1 MVILRVAL
9 LLLLVGS
16 TTLGSTTPV
25 LADDVGLAKAAYKK
39 GYQELQRERYKEALA
54 HYQTSYKHSPRP
66 RTLYNIAL
74 CHEGLGEISVA
85 LAKYQLFLNQ
95 AQERD
100 ADFLALAREKI
111 GVLRKQVGAQL
122 EIVSEPSGA
131 TVIIDGKAR
140 GHTPLR
146 LHMRSG
152 RHKIRIR
159 RRGART
165 SSRNITIS
173 AGENRTESFELDS
186 VGHLRIRAT
195 PSDALIRRKG
205 VDDVETGVFEADLS
219 PGSYEFEVS
228 LMGYRTRSLHVE
240 VEANEAIDRSI
251 RLRPQTDKAE
261 IQIHTDIRD
270 ANVSIDGLIVGLTR
284 VRGAQS
290 PSLEREL
297 IPGDHVVIVESRD
310 DKSWSKRLH
319 LSPGETLKI
328 DLTFKQSGGREAVS
342 WTLSTLGTVS
352 MIAGVTLGVL
362 AISDMRHDDEGRN
375 QQGDERATKA
385 GYLLG
390 LGAVGLL
397 GGWYVDGS
405 DPKAELSRSH

>member
-1 MVILRVAL
+1 MIGSAVF
-9 LLLLVGS
+9 GS
-16 TTLGSTTPV
+16 TRPA

-39 GYQELQRERYKEALA
+39 GYHELQKEHFKAALA
-54 HYQTSYKHSPRP
+54 HYQTSYKHYPRP

-74 CHEGLGEISVA
+74 CHEGLGEISIA
-85 LAKYQLFLNQ
+85 LAKYQLFLDQ

-100 ADFLALAREKI
+100 ADFLVLAREKLR
-111 GVLRKQVGAQL
+111 VLRNEVGAEL
-122 EIVSEPSGA
+122 EIRSEPSGA
-131 TVIIDGKAR
+131 TVVIDDKTR

-152 RHKIRIR
+152 RHSIRVR

-165 SSRNITIS
+165 SSRNITIN
-173 AGENRTESFELDS
+173 AGEDRTETFELDS

-228 LMGYRTRSLHVE
+228 LMGYRTRSLQVDIK
-240 VEANEAIDRSI
+240 ANEAVDRSI
-251 RLRPQTDKAE
+251 RLKPQTDRAE
-261 IQIHTDIRD
+261 LQINTDIRD
-270 ANVSIDGLIVGLTR
+270 ATVSIDGLIVGSTKL
-284 VRGAQS
+284 RGEKN

-297 IPGDHVVIVESRD
+297 IPGHHVIIVESRD

-328 DLTFKQSGGREAVS
+328 NLTFQQSGGRDTAS

-352 MIAGVTLGVL
+352 TIAGVTLGVL
-362 AISDMRHDDEGRN
+362 AISDMRHDDEDRN
-375 QQGDERATKA
+375 LRGDDRAMKA
-385 GYLLG
+385 GYLLAI
-390 LGAVGLL
+390 GAVGLL
-397 GGWYVDGS
+397 GGWYVGGS
-405 DPKAELSRSH
+405 DPKASLSRSH